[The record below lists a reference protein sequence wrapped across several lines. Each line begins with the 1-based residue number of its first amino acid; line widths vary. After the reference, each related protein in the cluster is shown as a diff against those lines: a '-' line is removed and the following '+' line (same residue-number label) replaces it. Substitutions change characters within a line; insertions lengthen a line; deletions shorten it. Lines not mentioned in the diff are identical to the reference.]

1 MKNFI
6 NEWEKID
13 YRSKKT
19 RTALLG
25 ALSSMIKEKRLTD
38 ITVSELAKRAS
49 ITRKTFY
56 NHYNSI
62 EAMVNEVEERVIGTV
77 VSILDTNKEFFR
89 QGNMYEF
96 FLRIAKSFQRHKDL
110 WRLFSL
116 EKENYRIIEKIKSY
130 LERYVSANLKNIA
143 GEAEVAK
150 FKVSVYLD
158 SLVGMFLKWMDRS
171 MRVPAEKIAEM
182 AAGLTTSLLSEYYS
196 RIEKQD

>member
-1 MKNFI
+1 
-6 NEWEKID
+6 
-13 YRSKKT
+13 
-19 RTALLG
+19 
-25 ALSSMIKEKRLTD
+25 MIKEKRLTD

-77 VSILDTNKEFFR
+77 VAILDTNQELFR

-96 FLRIAKSFQRHKDL
+96 FLRTAKSLQRHKDL

-130 LERYVSANLKNIA
+130 LERYIFVNIKNIA
-143 GEAEVAK
+143 GEAEVTK

-171 MRVPAEKIAEM
+171 MRIPVEKIAEM
-182 AAGLTTSLLSEYYS
+182 AAGMTTSLLSETYS
-196 RIEKQD
+196 RVNK